1 MEKGKKNFFDE
12 ERVYME
18 ITSNTKTFAQRGDFF
33 LLTNEENWDYETIDL
48 WEVKGCRINVYFKE
62 MDECVPLS
70 RYMTFNP
77 CWLKPERQFSQKEL
91 EEIKTY
97 KKV

>member
-18 ITSNTKTFAQRGDFF
+18 ITSKTKTFAQNGQSY
-33 LLTNEENWDYETIDL
+33 LLTNEQNWDYETADHTKIIAC
-48 WEVKGCRINVYFKE
+48 KANMRFKTIT
-62 MDECVPLS
+62 DCVPLS
-70 RYMTFNP
+70 RFTNHDPYWMI
-77 CWLKPERQFSQKEL
+77 PEKQLTEKEL

>member
-12 ERVYME
+12 EKVYME
-18 ITSNTKTFAQRGDFF
+18 ITDKTKTFAQSGPYY
-33 LLTNEENWDYETIDL
+33 LLTNEQEWDYETADHRKIMA
-48 WEVKGCRINVYFKE
+48 CRIDTRFKE
-62 MDECVPLS
+62 ISQCLPLS
-70 RYMTFNP
+70 QFTNHDPYWMI
-77 CWLKPERQFSQKEL
+77 PEKQLTEKEL